1 MGKKNEVKAYEWAS
15 SKLYEGGVIC
25 WDNNCQFLR
34 ARPGEGGAYIWEHGV
49 ELSGFIPWLK
59 QGVADTL
66 DAAKQAAIDSAAPDF
81 DVMIQRPP
89 QHPSQEI
96 LDELTLHY
104 PDFVWSYDQS
114 DKKYIGKDKVCQ
126 ISKRTLAV
134 SAYIRPDKFLAYAYA
149 ERRHV
154 TQQGELHH
162 KTYRMSAEAPRHI
175 DAIAGAIAQYDG
187 GWDTPDAHY
196 VWCMEQRHAEIAK
209 EIGDLIAK
217 QAVLLQESHD
227 LTRAITSA
235 HIRNMEV

>member
-59 QGVADTL
+59 QGAADTL

-89 QHPSQEI
+89 QHPSQDV

-114 DKKYIGKDKVCQ
+114 DKRYVGKDTTCQ
-126 ISKRTLAV
+126 TSKRTLAV

-162 KTYRMSAEAPRHI
+162 KSYRMNAEASNRLE
-175 DAIAGAIAQYDG
+175 AIAHAIAQYEG
-187 GWDTPDAHY
+187 GWDTPEAHRL
-196 VWCMEQRHAEIAK
+196 WCMMRRQEEITKEFDSLSAKQTALLRESYEIA
-209 EIGDLIAK
+209 
-217 QAVLLQESHD
+217 QS
-227 LTRAITSA
+227 ITSA
-235 HIRNMEV
+235 YMRKLEV